1 MIQKIIEKL
10 KSPAILYTLSSLIYS
25 FSTYMVL
32 LFVPYKLNL
41 ESMAQFSAVVN
52 ISMMLSFV
60 FEFGVVTSFLRF
72 NQLYAIT
79 KYINAYMQIVI
90 FLIMIFLSISFLGD
104 PIDSFLGIDK
114 IDVKRSYVYL
124 IAFAI
129 LSWVFFKNIF
139 LSNKKI
145 GTIFVNAVVLTL
157 IRLISLAVILFSSYN
172 FSIEDILLYL
182 FIAPF
187 AVIMFYNLNYDLGA
201 IKDSIKFFS
210 NIRVKRIF
218 FKRFKTILIFALTT
232 YVISLL
238 FVYTSR
244 YPIIY
249 LTKENATKL
258 LAEIGYAT
266 SIGGMII
273 IFSVSIRSYLI
284 SKFNISNTDEIKR
297 YIETMFSY
305 RYKFLIATFLLSTLL
320 SLVVYYIKPSYL
332 SFDTVIYVFILVVS
346 YAFSTYLGMFS
357 LLSKTFNFNNL
368 ELRLNILRLI
378 LVLFWTN
385 LFLIDHNM
393 IGYIGLN
400 LSMVAVEF
408 IFAKIVL
415 NRVAQK
421 R

>member
-90 FLIMIFLSISFLGD
+90 FLIMILLSISFLGD

-210 NIRVKRIF
+210 NIRAKRIF

>member
-1 MIQKIIEKL
+1 LIQKIIEKL

-90 FLIMIFLSISFLGD
+90 FLIMILLSISFLGD

-210 NIRVKRIF
+210 NIRAKRIF